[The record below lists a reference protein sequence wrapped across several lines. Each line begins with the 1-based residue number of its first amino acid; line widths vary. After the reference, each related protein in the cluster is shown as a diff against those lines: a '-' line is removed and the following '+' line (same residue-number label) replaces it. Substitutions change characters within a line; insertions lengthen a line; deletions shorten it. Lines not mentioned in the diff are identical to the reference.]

1 MARSSSMT
9 TDAGEPLAS
18 MCPQPTRGAT
28 VASLPMS
35 SPGDPTH
42 FSRHLLSWVLVAV
55 FSLVLAACG
64 GPSSP
69 TIADKSGVATKGVID
84 KTGASSSAPVANVKA
99 VPGTKKLP
107 GSVCALL
114 TTAEVD
120 AVTKLNQPLST
131 AESGGG
137 DEDRVCNYVVGGV
150 GSVLAVT
157 LQGEREPE
165 DWSAVKSIP
174 GILTIEVRGAE
185 ARFLPLNNVAYVNKN
200 GLTAALLIVVTAPGE
215 TPQTATTKLAQVIA
229 NRLP

>member
-1 MARSSSMT
+1 M
-9 TDAGEPLAS
+9 
-18 MCPQPTRGAT
+18 
-28 VASLPMS
+28 
-35 SPGDPTH
+35 H
-42 FSRHLLSWVLVAV
+42 FSRRRPVWLLVAT
-55 FSLVLAACG
+55 FALLLTACG
-64 GPSSP
+64 RPGDS
-69 TIADKSGVATKGVID
+69 TAADKSGVATKGVID
-84 KTGASSSAPVANVKA
+84 KSGASSSASGGDVKA

-137 DEDRVCNYVVGGV
+137 EEDRVCNYVVGGV

-174 GILTIEVRGAE
+174 GILTVEVRGAE
-185 ARFLPLNNVAYVNKN
+185 ARFLPLNNIAYVNKN
-200 GLTAALLIVVTAPGE
+200 GLTAAMLIVATAPGE
-215 TPQTATTKLAQVIA
+215 TPQTATTKLAQAIA